1 MKIYLGHIK
10 KLLII
15 TFVFLVCGMGISNA
29 KYPDSP
35 ISLIVSYPPGGA
47 TDFQARIV
55 SMMAGEEKYLG
66 QPIVVINKAGAGG
79 KVGWNWFATKAKQNG
94 YDLAAYNIPH
104 FVSQSIVITIDC
116 ETK

>member
-66 QPIVVINKAGAGG
+66 QPIVVINKAEQEE
-79 KVGWNWFATKAKQNG
+79 K
-94 YDLAAYNIPH
+94 
-104 FVSQSIVITIDC
+104 
-116 ETK
+116 